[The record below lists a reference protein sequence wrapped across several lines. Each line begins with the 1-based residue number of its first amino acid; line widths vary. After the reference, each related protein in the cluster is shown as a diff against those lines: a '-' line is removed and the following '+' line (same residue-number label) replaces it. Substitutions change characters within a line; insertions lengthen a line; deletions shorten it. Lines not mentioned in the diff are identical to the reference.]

1 MTFDRKKGGPHSINR
16 NGWMRMESLLLSA
29 FQNRLQTRWIRQPE
43 YTEAVHEQN
52 GVRKSKAR

>member
-1 MTFDRKKGGPHSINR
+1 
-16 NGWMRMESLLLSA
+16 MRMESLLLSA